1 MSDVLI
7 GVTSE
12 PGNLIGYIS
21 SYGSLQGSISSE
33 TTIIGTMTYP
43 SSHYIDEY
51 EGPYEA
57 TPTLDVQ
64 KLRTHDKLMLD
75 DVTINATPVS
85 DTITPDTDGYTI
97 TIL

>member
-1 MSDVLI
+1 MSDALI
-7 GVTSE
+7 GLTSE

-21 SYGSLQGSISSE
+21 SYESLTGSISSE
-33 TTIIGTMTYP
+33 RTIVGSMTYP

-57 TPTLDVQ
+57 TPTLDIQ
-64 KLRTHDKLMLD
+64 KLRTHDKLMRD
-75 DVTINATPVS
+75 DVTIHATPIS
-85 DTITPDTDGYTI
+85 DTITADTDGYTI